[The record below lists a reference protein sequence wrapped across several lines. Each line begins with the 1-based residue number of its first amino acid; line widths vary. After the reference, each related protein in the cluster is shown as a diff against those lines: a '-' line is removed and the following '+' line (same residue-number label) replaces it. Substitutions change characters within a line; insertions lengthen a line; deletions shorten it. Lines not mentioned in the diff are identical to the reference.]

1 MIKLQVYITLVYLV
15 TEYCKN
21 SIMWQP
27 KPDVH
32 GGTAAGKHASQIVRC
47 CSLLFL
53 CRSSMEPPSIEA
65 LAAAASG
72 QRAAEQKVYIGALLV
87 SRIALTLSFLPA
99 HWEEPGERGDRDV
112 SGERL
117 SRTESS
123 AISASVELIASP
135 HAFLHV
141 YSQR

>member
-1 MIKLQVYITLVYLV
+1 
-15 TEYCKN
+15 
-21 SIMWQP
+21 
-27 KPDVH
+27 
-32 GGTAAGKHASQIVRC
+32 
-47 CSLLFL
+47 
-53 CRSSMEPPSIEA
+53 MEPPSIEA

-117 SRTESS
+117 SCTGLS
-123 AISASVELIASP
+123 
-135 HAFLHV
+135 
-141 YSQR
+141 SQRVSRGDGYSAWSLHACPQP